1 LLFQTEQFALF
12 HPTKVDIS
20 QHPRCALT
28 AVPFPEYLSEK
39 RYTMGHK
46 EVWELVVPLFEENE
60 IPVIE
65 IDEALELY
73 VSAPTVRLFFFTWA
87 YNETTVDQLQTIIQ
101 YERKKILENSQSM
114 FLPPDDSL
122 DYIN

>member
-1 LLFQTEQFALF
+1 
-12 HPTKVDIS
+12 
-20 QHPRCALT
+20 
-28 AVPFPEYLSEK
+28 
-39 RYTMGHK
+39 MGHK

-87 YNETTVDQLQTIIQ
+87 YNETTVDQLETIIQ
-101 YERKKILENSQSM
+101 YERKKVLENSQSM